1 MGMILVT
8 LGVVYGDIGTSPMYT
23 IKAIIS
29 GNGGLATIDD
39 DVIIGALS
47 LIIWTITLIT
57 TVKYVLIAMKADNKG
72 EGGIFALYSLV
83 RRCAKWLIIPA
94 MIGGAALL
102 ADGILT
108 PAVTVTTAIEG
119 LRTIELGRQ
128 LIGDNQHIVV
138 GITIIILCILFV
150 IQRAG
155 TSSIGKLFGPVMTIW
170 FLFLGFAGLLN
181 MGADLNV
188 LRALNPLRAVT
199 FLFSNKNAA
208 GMMVL
213 GNVFLCTTGAEALY
227 SDMGHVGKA
236 NIYASWPFVKCCL
249 ILNYL
254 GQGAWVL
261 ANRTDPTLLA
271 MTDMNPFFEMLPE
284 VWRPFAVILSA
295 FAAII
300 ASQALIT
307 GSYSIVS
314 EAIRLNLLPHM
325 KITYP
330 SETKGQL
337 YIPLVNNIMWV
348 SCIFVVLLFQTSSHM
363 EAAYGLAITLTMLMT
378 TILLYT
384 YLSQMC
390 HRRVGT
396 VVFLMFFGVLE
407 STFFFSS
414 LTKFM
419 HGGYFTVLMAT
430 LIFLVMFIWRRGT
443 AIERTQSVYLPVK
456 DYIGQLAELRD
467 DPAYNYTADNLV
479 FLTNDSSP
487 DKLDRDILYSILDK
501 RPKRARAYWFLNVT
515 VTDEPNTLE
524 YSVNSFGTDFIF
536 KVQLR
541 LGFRVNQRVN
551 AFLRQIVGNLVQ
563 NHELA
568 KQDHHYSIYK
578 NPGAVGDFRFCILH
592 KALAPETAL
601 SGSDYHVM
609 MMKYAIR
616 HVCGSPA
623 RWYGLETSSI
633 IYEYVPLFTRA
644 KAAPTLK
651 RIAPPDTTGTAPKM
665 AKIDEDIFS
674 DSVADETSNMAAITE
689 ESVIGGDTAVFRP
702 LSDEDIEEEE
712 EAENAGNAASA
723 DKK

>member
-1 MGMILVT
+1 MSTKSGAAARTPQKRSSSTIPLSMGMILVT
-8 LGVVYGDIGTSPMYT
+8 LGVFYGDIGTSPLYT
-23 IKAIIS
+23 IKAFIS

-128 LIGDNQHIVV
+128 LIGGNQHIVV

-170 FLFLGFAGLLN
+170 FLFLGFTGLLN
-181 MGADLNV
+181 MGVDLNV
-188 LRALNPLRAVT
+188 LRALNPLHAVT

-208 GMMVL
+208 GMMIL

-236 NIYASWPFVKCCL
+236 NIHASWPFVKCCL

-284 VWRPFAVILSA
+284 VLRPFAVILST

-314 EAIRLNLLPHM
+314 AAIGLNILPLM
-325 KITYP
+325 KIT
-330 SETKGQL
+330 
-337 YIPLVNNIMWV
+337 
-348 SCIFVVLLFQTSSHM
+348 
-363 EAAYGLAITLTMLMT
+363 
-378 TILLYT
+378 
-384 YLSQMC
+384 
-390 HRRVGT
+390 
-396 VVFLMFFGVLE
+396 
-407 STFFFSS
+407 
-414 LTKFM
+414 
-419 HGGYFTVLMAT
+419 
-430 LIFLVMFIWRRGT
+430 
-443 AIERTQSVYLPVK
+443 
-456 DYIGQLAELRD
+456 
-467 DPAYNYTADNLV
+467 
-479 FLTNDSSP
+479 
-487 DKLDRDILYSILDK
+487 
-501 RPKRARAYWFLNVT
+501 
-515 VTDEPNTLE
+515 
-524 YSVNSFGTDFIF
+524 
-536 KVQLR
+536 
-541 LGFRVNQRVN
+541 
-551 AFLRQIVGNLVQ
+551 
-563 NHELA
+563 
-568 KQDHHYSIYK
+568 
-578 NPGAVGDFRFCILH
+578 
-592 KALAPETAL
+592 
-601 SGSDYHVM
+601 
-609 MMKYAIR
+609 
-616 HVCGSPA
+616 
-623 RWYGLETSSI
+623 
-633 IYEYVPLFTRA
+633 
-644 KAAPTLK
+644 
-651 RIAPPDTTGTAPKM
+651 
-665 AKIDEDIFS
+665 
-674 DSVADETSNMAAITE
+674 
-689 ESVIGGDTAVFRP
+689 
-702 LSDEDIEEEE
+702 
-712 EAENAGNAASA
+712 
-723 DKK
+723 